1 MTALIAIDLDGTIE
15 DSRTDMTAVAARV
28 RASLGLPARADAEL
42 CKYVNAGMD
51 HLYRSCFDD
60 YLAGDEDGARYAE
73 VRERY
78 QADYLGNV
86 AIETRMYPGME
97 RALAALGRLGALVCV
112 TNKPEHISRR
122 LLDVLG
128 VGQHFRSVVG
138 GDSCAEIK
146 PHPLMLQTAAMRCG
160 FEAQHRPAL
169 MIGDT
174 AGDVQLG
181 RGYGART
188 LWCAW
193 GYAQQISEQPDFKAY
208 AASELPDVVSRAL
221 ISCNSN
227 LC

>member
-1 MTALIAIDLDGTIE
+1 MTALIGIDLDGTIE
-15 DSRTDMTAVAARV
+15 DSRTDMTRVAARV
-28 RASLGLPARADAEL
+28 RASLGLPVRADTEL
-42 CKYVNAGMD
+42 CNYVNAGMD

-60 YLAGDEDGARYAE
+60 YLASDEDGARYAE

-78 QADYLGNV
+78 EADYLANV
-86 AIETRMYPGME
+86 AIETRLYPGMSE
-97 RALAALGRLGALVCV
+97 ALPALAHMGALVCV

-128 VGQHFRSVVG
+128 VGSCFRSVVG
-138 GDSCAEIK
+138 GDSCSEIK
-146 PHPLMLQTAAMRCG
+146 PHPLLLQTAAIRCG

-181 RGYGART
+181 RAYGART

-193 GYAQQISEQPDFKAY
+193 GYAARISEQPDAT
-208 AASELPDVVSRAL
+208 ARTVSELPELVARAL
-221 ISCNSN
+221 R
-227 LC
+227 

>member
-1 MTALIAIDLDGTIE
+1 MTALIGIDLDGTIE
-15 DSRTDMTAVAARV
+15 DSRSDMTAAAARV
-28 RASLGLPARADAEL
+28 RASLDLPARADSEL

-60 YLAGDEDGARYAE
+60 YLASDDGGARYAE

-78 QADYLGNV
+78 EADYLANV
-86 AIETRMYPGME
+86 AIETRLYPGMRE
-97 RALAALGRLGALVCV
+97 ALPEIAHMGALVCV

-128 VGQHFRSVVG
+128 VGPCFRSVVG
-138 GDSCAEIK
+138 GDSCSEIK
-146 PHPLMLQTAAMRCG
+146 PHPLLLQTAAVRCG
-160 FEAQHRPAL
+160 FEPQHRPAL

-181 RGYGART
+181 RAYGART

-193 GYAQQISEQPDFKAY
+193 GYSSQISEQPHAIARAVSDLP
-208 AASELPDVVSRAL
+208 ELVARAL
-221 ISCNSN
+221 R
-227 LC
+227 

>member
-1 MTALIAIDLDGTIE
+1 MTALIGIDLDGTIE
-15 DSRTDMTAVAARV
+15 DSRSDMTAVAARV
-28 RASLGLPARADAEL
+28 RASLRVPARAHDEL

-60 YLAGDEDGARYAE
+60 YLAGDDAGARYAA

-78 QADYLGNV
+78 EADYLANV
-86 AIETRMYPGME
+86 AIETRAYAGMSE
-97 RALAALGRLGALVCV
+97 ALPELAHMGALVCV

-128 VGQHFRSVVG
+128 VGAWFRAIVG
-138 GDSCAEIK
+138 GDSCSEIK
-146 PHPLMLQTAAMRCG
+146 PHPLMLQTAAIRCG

-181 RGYGART
+181 RAYGART
-188 LWCAW
+188 IWCTW
-193 GYAQQISEQPDFKAY
+193 GYSASIGEHPDAI
-208 AASELPDVVSRAL
+208 ARTVSELPELVARAL
-221 ISCNSN
+221 R
-227 LC
+227 